1 MTVVSY
7 DEETGETVFD
17 DEFNFYH
24 FGIYDT
30 KADYNGLDMRGE
42 VAILTR
48 NVIIEGVDQD
58 GWGGQVLTTD
68 IFEATGNFR
77 YGLTVLDSVEI
88 RNCSQRDTDRAAVR
102 FELAHN

>member
-1 MTVVSY
+1 
-7 DEETGETVFD
+7 
-17 DEFNFYH
+17 
-24 FGIYDT
+24 
-30 KADYNGLDMRGE
+30 MRGE

-48 NVIIEGVDQD
+48 NVVIEGVDQD

-68 IFEATGNFR
+68 IFETTGNFR

-102 FELAHN
+102 FELANMRYSRVKDVSIHGGLGWGVQIKDSSNIEFKDVTVINFH